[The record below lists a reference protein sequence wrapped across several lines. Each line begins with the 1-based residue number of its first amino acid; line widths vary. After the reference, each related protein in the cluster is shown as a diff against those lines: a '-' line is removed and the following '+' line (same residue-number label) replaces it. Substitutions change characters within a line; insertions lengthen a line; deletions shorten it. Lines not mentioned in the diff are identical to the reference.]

1 MVIVNVILC
10 LALISFFLSA
20 LVFCSTKT
28 APLNK
33 TMKKSVV
40 NCNPHFHIWVRL
52 IFLPVLATSQKKE
65 KGKKTQLMK
74 QNFLKRSKTKS
85 QVLPQCCTMQA
96 ALSPADLQC
105 QMKSTRMQLFNI
117 KKLDL
122 WKPTFFVSLHP
133 VSGLHFHS
141 AVILPNKGIFDKVLF
156 IVIVFPVS
164 HPA

>member
-28 APLNK
+28 APSNK

-40 NCNPHFHIWVRL
+40 NCIPHFHIWVRL

-122 WKPTFFVSLHP
+122 WKPTFFLSPFTLCQDLIFTPLSYFQTRGFLTRCFSL
-133 VSGLHFHS
+133 SSFSL
-141 AVILPNKGIFDKVLF
+141 
-156 IVIVFPVS
+156 
-164 HPA
+164 